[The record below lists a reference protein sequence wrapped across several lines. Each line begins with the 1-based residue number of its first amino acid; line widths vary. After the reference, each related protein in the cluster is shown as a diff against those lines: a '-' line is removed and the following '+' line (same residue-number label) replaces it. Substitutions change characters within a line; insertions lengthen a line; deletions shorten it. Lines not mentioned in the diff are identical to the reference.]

1 MRPLKHYWDSVWTIS
16 YWRYALFSA
25 EAAAK
30 ILACMGGLYLLVELL
45 DTFQIYSK
53 DKYSEYGLIVM
64 LALSILYVLTT
75 RRPVSR
81 IRYKPPGKDLTFA
94 VEIGDLLSQPG
105 EIIISTNTTFD
116 TDMASGLIAA
126 ESLQGQLATRF
137 FIGKTD
143 EIDRQIAVSLEGVP
157 FTENDARPGKKKEY
171 PLGTVAKINAH
182 GKNFYLVAMAHLN
195 AQGTAHTD
203 VKMLDEALENMWKN
217 MAERAELGDIYI
229 SIMGTG
235 RGRVKLP
242 RKKVIE
248 KIAQSFADA
257 SQKTVFSNKLTIVIR
272 PDDASNFSINL
283 FQVRDYLSQS
293 LHV

>member
-1 MRPLKHYWDSVWTIS
+1 MIYFRDSVLTLS

-25 EAAAK
+25 DAVAK
-30 ILACMGGLYLLVELL
+30 ILACMGGLYLLVEVL
-45 DTFQIYSK
+45 DFFHVYTKDRYSG
-53 DKYSEYGLIVM
+53 YGLLVM
-64 LALSILYVLTT
+64 LALSVAYVLTT

-81 IRYKPPGKDLTFA
+81 IRYKPSGRDLTFA

-116 TDMASGLIAA
+116 TNMANGLISA

-137 FIGKTD
+137 FNGQTT
-143 EIDRQIAVSLEGVP
+143 ELDRQIVASLDGVD
-157 FTENDARPGKKKEY
+157 FTLNNARPGNKKEY

-195 AQGTAHTD
+195 ESGTAYSD
-203 VKMLDEALENMWKN
+203 VRILDEALENMWKN
-217 MAERAELGDIYI
+217 MAARAELGDIYMP
-229 SIMGTG
+229 IMGTG

-242 RKKVIE
+242 RKKMIE

-257 SQKTVFSNKLTIVIR
+257 SQDTIFSNKLTIVVTPR
-272 PDDASNFSINL
+272 DASNFSINL
-283 FQVRDYLSQS
+283 FQIRDYLSQS
-293 LHV
+293 LYV